1 MKIGLVTYKYVVPL
15 SFATF
20 LIVKW
25 NTFDGH
31 EARILVCMSI
41 LLFVRIENAITL
53 YRYYIKCHKILFREV
68 RI

>member
-53 YRYYIKCHKILFREV
+53 YRYV
-68 RI
+68 